1 MRLFLTGGSGLVGS
15 HVAERLRSS
24 GHDVVALVRPSSD
37 TRHLEGLG
45 AELRT
50 GDVTDS
56 PQAHAARIADC
67 AGVVHAAAV
76 VFRRVDVET
85 TRRVNVTGTEH
96 VLRGSALAGVRRVVH
111 VSSVAVYGGSLDRP
125 PLREEDWLQGAIPA
139 DAGYARSKRDAERL
153 AWKMHGAGDVELTT
167 VRPGVVYGERDR
179 AFSPIMARVVR
190 WPVLPLPG
198 GGRRTVALVYAG
210 SVATAIETIV
220 RRPNTSGRAYNL
232 AADSRLTAREVV
244 RFFSRSLGHNPR
256 IVPLPGRPL
265 VAAAAAG
272 DFVVRNLPGV
282 PFLRLRRE
290 VERLLRDNMYDSS
303 RARRELDWGP
313 VLRPEDAI
321 DRTAEWLRKADVEN
335 G

>member
-1 MRLFLTGGSGLVGS
+1 MRVFLTGGTGLVGS

-37 TRHLEGLG
+37 TRHLEGVG
-45 AELRT
+45 AELRP
-50 GDVTDS
+50 GDVID
-56 PQAHAARIADC
+56 PPEAHAARIADC
-67 AGVVHAAAV
+67 AAVVHAAAV
-76 VFRRVDVET
+76 VFRSVGAET

-125 PLREEDWLQGAIPA
+125 PLREEDWLQGAIPEEA
-139 DAGYARSKRDAERL
+139 VYARSKRDAERL
-153 AWKMHGAGDVELTT
+153 AWEIHGAGGIELTT

-190 WPVLPLPG
+190 WPLVPLPA

-210 SVATAIETIV
+210 SIATAIEAILA
-220 RRPNTSGRAYNL
+220 RPNTRGRAYNL
-232 AADSRLTAREVV
+232 AADNRLTAREVV
-244 RFFSRSLGHNPR
+244 RLFSRSLGRNPR

-265 VAAAAAG
+265 IAAAAAG
-272 DFVVRNLPGV
+272 DVIVRNLPGV

-303 RARRELDWGP
+303 RARRELDWSR

-321 DRTAEWLRKADVEN
+321 DRTAEWLRKVDVEK